1 MPGTATILIRIAQWG
16 ESKFPYVHATD
27 TQHNL
32 DDKPVTCRTETTVM
46 HRFNQPGVFAV
57 SVECSTSDWRVT
69 ADSVITIQ
77 EPVGEFGA
85 ISCFSGN
92 ASTDGTKCNA
102 LSGEPASFQVAVER
116 GEPVTHNLLQSL
128 TPV

>member
-1 MPGTATILIRIAQWG
+1 
-16 ESKFPYVHATD
+16 
-27 TQHNL
+27 
-32 DDKPVTCRTETTVM
+32 M

-69 ADSVITIQ
+69 ADTIITIQ

-92 ASTDGTKCNA
+92 KSTDGTKCNA
-102 LSGEPASFQVAVER
+102 LSGQPAMIQVAVER
-116 GEPVTHNLLQSL
+116 GEAVTHNLLLKRRQQLAIPLFQEQMYL
-128 TPV
+128 TQFTMETIWLSTPLRTEGLLFTT